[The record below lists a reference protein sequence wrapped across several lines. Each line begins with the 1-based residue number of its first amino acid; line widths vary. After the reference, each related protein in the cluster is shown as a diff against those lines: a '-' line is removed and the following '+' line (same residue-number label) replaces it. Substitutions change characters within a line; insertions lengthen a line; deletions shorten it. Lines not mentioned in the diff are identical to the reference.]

1 MTKNNYLFT
10 SESVSEGHP
19 DKVCDRIS
27 DMVVDSYLSKDPVS
41 RVACETLTT
50 TNKVVLAG
58 EIRGPKIEKEELISK
73 VRDCIKDIGYDQE
86 GFSWKTANIET
97 FLHEQSKDIAMGVD
111 SKDNKDE
118 GAGDQGIMFGYACNE
133 TDELMPAPIHYS
145 HKILRLMAQDRKKGI
160 LKGIEPDSK
169 SQVTILYEN
178 EKPVKVTS
186 VVISTQHSKDLNQEK
201 VKEKIIP
208 YIKKSIPQNLLI
220 DLDSKEIYINPTG
233 QFIIGGPDGDTGL
246 TGRKII
252 VDTYGGAAPHGG
264 GAFSGKDP
272 TKVDRSAAY
281 ALRYLAKNIVAAG
294 VSEKC
299 LIQLA
304 YAIGVSK
311 PLSIFLASSKVIS
324 LAGSVTS
331 STMFKTFCIL
341 ISPLSLSIMA
351 SMLLSFPNF
360 VRAAFWIALS
370 IESITSSL
378 SIDFSFA
385 TASTI
390 LKSSSLSNPL
400 LSIMPFLKKNGLVPI
415 SKFNKNYVFL
425 KEICGF
431 FKITI

>member
-1 MTKNNYLFT
+1 MQDNKYLFT

-27 DMVVDSYLSKDPVS
+27 DMVVDSYLSSDPFA

-50 TNKVVLAG
+50 TNRVVLAG
-58 EIRGPKIEKEELISK
+58 EIRGPKIEKEKIINK
-73 VRDCIKDIGYDQE
+73 VRECIKDIGYDQE

-97 FLHEQSKDIAMGVD
+97 FLHEQSADIAMGVD
-111 SKDNKDE
+111 SKGNKDE
-118 GAGDQGIMFGYACNE
+118 GAGDQGIMFGYACTE
-133 TDELMPAPIHYS
+133 TEDLMPAPIHFS
-145 HKILRLMAQDRKKGI
+145 HKILRLMAEDRKQGI

-169 SQVTILYEN
+169 SQVTMLYQDN
-178 EKPVKVTS
+178 KPVKVVS

-201 VKEKIIP
+201 VKDLVLP
-208 YIKKSIPQNLLI
+208 YIKKSIPENYVK

-281 ALRYLAKNIVAAG
+281 AARYLAKNIVSAG
-294 VSEKC
+294 VSKKC

-311 PLSIFLASSKVIS
+311 PLSIFIKLAEGDENKVD
-324 LAGSVTS
+324 SVKKIIDQN
-331 STMFKTFCIL
+331 FNL
-341 ISPLSLSIMA
+341 SPRGIRE
-351 SMLLSFPNF
+351 MLKLNNP
-360 VRAAFWIALS
+360 IY
-370 IESITSSL
+370 EITSAYGH
-378 SIDFSFA
+378 FGR
-385 TASTI
+385 
-390 LKSSSLSNPL
+390 KPSNKGEFTWEKTDKADL
-400 LSIMPFLKKNGLVPI
+400 
-415 SKFNKNYVFL
+415 
-425 KEICGF
+425 
-431 FKITI
+431 FKL